1 MTFELKSKSRKRTTR
16 LNRRSR
22 RGGYV
27 LVLVALLLFG
37 LMAMA
42 ALVIDIGFA
51 RLAQRQ
57 MQTAA
62 DAAALEGLRFC
73 DTLPPMSLPLSQ
85 DPDGARRQREEARRL
100 QASTVVSQLFDD
112 NLLADDAD
120 PLNFGAGPIVNFT
133 GGAGDP
139 SLEAS
144 QFIAIPDPPV
154 YKPALVSNF
163 VNGQPD
169 DIRGDMVSGTFIQS
183 TPGMTP
189 EEIREHHLERSDYSR
204 DDFSNNGAS
213 AFLVRLRRTSE
224 SIPPNVGTAGPSL
237 PYLFG
242 RGSLLNRQLIG
253 EGIKVRA
260 TSIASAIPA
269 VRVGPPVS
277 SIPGVPPIEIPGI
290 LPIAIDVDNWNGTT
304 ANALSITS
312 SVSQGLSIGEVI
324 SLGTSVVPA
333 DSGFC
338 AIYQSMLPSN
348 IYRVIGFGWIG
359 VNAPASKIGGNI
371 ASCNATSRRSEAW
384 HALGSLSD
392 SDRDVIIDLNSSL
405 AYPLLAPVLVR

>member
-1 MTFELKSKSRKRTTR
+1 
-16 LNRRSR
+16 
-22 RGGYV
+22 
-27 LVLVALLLFG
+27 
-37 LMAMA
+37 MAMA
-42 ALVIDIGFA
+42 ALVIDIGYA

-57 MQTAA
+57 MQTAT
-62 DAAALEGLRFC
+62 DAAALEGLRFR
-73 DTLPPMSLPLSQ
+73 DTLPPMSLPLSH
-85 DPDGARRQREEARRL
+85 DPDEARRQREEARRL

-169 DIRGDMVSGTFIQS
+169 DIRGDMVARTFTQI

-189 EEIREHHLERSDYSR
+189 EQIREHHLERSDYSR
-204 DDFSNNGAS
+204 NDFSTNGDG
-213 AFLVRLRRTSE
+213 AFLVRLRRTGE

-253 EGIKVRA
+253 NGIKVRA
-260 TSIASAIPA
+260 TAIA
-269 VRVGPPVS
+269 GVS
-277 SIPGVPPIEIPGI
+277 R
-290 LPIAIDVDNWNGTT
+290 
-304 ANALSITS
+304 ALSVGKSISTPVPITGLAEFALRASFWETLTVDTQS
-312 SVSQGLSIGEVI
+312 SANLGPQVIYIDLMQPSELLPFVLGRTPVATSTPPTVGTYEGYVPIYESFTEGSI
-324 SLGTSVVPA
+324 SV
-333 DSGFC
+333 D
-338 AIYQSMLPSN
+338 
-348 IYRVIGFGWIG
+348 RVIGFGTATAD
-359 VNAPASKIGGNI
+359 VSNADVSNTVTGTVISITRKASQI
-371 ASCNATSRRSEAW
+371 ASENVSATLAFAFNDPTITPSVIDSVFKSNR
-384 HALGSLSD
+384 SLSD
-392 SDRDVIIDLNSSL
+392 
-405 AYPLLAPVLVR
+405 PLLAPVLVR